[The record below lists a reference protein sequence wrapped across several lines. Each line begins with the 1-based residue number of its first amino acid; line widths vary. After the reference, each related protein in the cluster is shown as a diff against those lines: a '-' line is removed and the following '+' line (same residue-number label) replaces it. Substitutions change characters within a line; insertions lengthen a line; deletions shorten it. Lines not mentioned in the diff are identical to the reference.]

1 MTISRY
7 ELEEARRLVD
17 NFAAADIPSAL
28 FMIRGH
34 MGGVDDDGQGAR
46 DDSGDP
52 GRDSGSG

>member
-34 MGGVDDDGQGAR
+34 MGGVDDDGQGTNH
-46 DDSGDP
+46 DSGDP
-52 GRDSGSG
+52 GGNPGSG

>member
-1 MTISRY
+1 MSINPY
-7 ELEEARRLVD
+7 EMEEAQRLVD
-17 NFAAADIPSAL
+17 SFAAADIPSAL

-34 MGGVDDDGQGAR
+34 MGGVDDDGQGVR